1 MMSLLSVFSYEAAV
15 VFAERVQASPL
26 GEWLS
31 ESALAFPVIEGLHLI
46 SLAASVGLLFLI
58 DLRLL
63 GLLWRDLPLAE
74 VLGQLRKPVLL
85 GFGVIFAT
93 GVLLFFAE
101 APTLVASPAFPFK
114 LLFIALAGINAL
126 WLEKVSL
133 KQVDLSLPHVRPPVA
148 VRWAGLA
155 SLLLWTAVIVCGRLI
170 PYLPSW
176 D

>member
-1 MMSLLSVFSYEAAV
+1 MSLLSYEGLVALAD
-15 VFAERVQASPL
+15 RVQASPL

-46 SLAASVGLLFLI
+46 SLAVSVGLLFLI

-63 GLLWRDLPLAE
+63 GLLWRDLPLGE
-74 VLGQLRKPVLL
+74 VLGQLRKPVLW
-85 GFGVIFAT
+85 GFVVIFTT
-93 GVLLFFAE
+93 GVLLFWAE

-114 LLFIALAGINAL
+114 LLFIALAGLNAL

-133 KQVDLSLPHVRPPVA
+133 KRVDLSLPHVLPPPS

-176 D
+176 A

>member
-1 MMSLLSVFSYEAAV
+1 M
-15 VFAERVQASPL
+15 
-26 GEWLS
+26 
-31 ESALAFPVIEGLHLI
+31 
-46 SLAASVGLLFLI
+46 
-58 DLRLL
+58 
-63 GLLWRDLPLAE
+63 
-74 VLGQLRKPVLL
+74 LL

-101 APTLVASPAFPFK
+101 APTLIASPAFPFK

-133 KQVDLSLPHVRPPVA
+133 QRVDLSLPHVRPPPA

-176 D
+176 G

>member
-1 MMSLLSVFSYEAAV
+1 MSLWSVFSYDAALA
-15 VFAERVQASPL
+15 FADRVQASAL

-31 ESALAFPVIEGLHLI
+31 ESPLAFPVIEGLHLI
-46 SLAASVGLLFLI
+46 SLAVSVGLLFLI

-63 GLLWRDLPLAE
+63 GLLWRSLPLAE

-114 LLFIALAGINAL
+114 LLFIALAGLNAL
-126 WLEKVSL
+126 WLEKITL
-133 KQVDLSLPHVRPPVA
+133 QRADLSLPHALPPPA

-176 D
+176 G

>member
-1 MMSLLSVFSYEAAV
+1 MSLLSYESLLG
-15 VFAERVQASPL
+15 FADRVQASPL

-46 SLAASVGLLFLI
+46 SLAVSVGLLFLI

-74 VLGQLRKPVLL
+74 VLNQLRRPVLL

-114 LLFIALAGINAL
+114 LLFIALAGLNAL

-133 KQVDLSLPHVRPPVA
+133 KRVDLRLPHVLPPQA

-170 PYLPSW
+170 PYLPGW
-176 D
+176 G